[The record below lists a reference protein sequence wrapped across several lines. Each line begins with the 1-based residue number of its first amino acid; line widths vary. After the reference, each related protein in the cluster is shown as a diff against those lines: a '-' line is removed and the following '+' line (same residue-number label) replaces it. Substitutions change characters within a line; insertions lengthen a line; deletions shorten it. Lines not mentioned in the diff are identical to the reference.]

1 MPTTYVELLP
11 PQKSSPRNAIH
22 WTPSEQQPGAGL
34 LEICT
39 TKLSATY
46 FVVEFDTAWDG
57 RAFHLV
63 EGTEGSDPE
72 SESYDV
78 FCYRAGQNHQCS
90 CKGFAYGRG
99 RACKH
104 IEAALALI
112 SNKWLRSEL
121 VNPDQ
126 DASSTECP
134 F

>member
-1 MPTTYVELLP
+1 MPTTYVEVLP
-11 PQKSSPRNAIH
+11 AQKSSLQNAIK
-22 WTPSEQQPGAGL
+22 WTPSERQPGAGL

-39 TKLSATY
+39 TRLSATY
-46 FVVEFDTAWDG
+46 FNIEYGTPWDG
-57 RAFHLV
+57 RAFNLSKV
-63 EGTEGSDPE
+63 TPGSDPE

-78 FCYRAGQNHQCS
+78 FCHRGGQNHQCS

-112 SNKWLRSEL
+112 SNNWLRSEL
-121 VNPDQ
+121 VNPEQ
-126 DASSTECP
+126 DVASTECP